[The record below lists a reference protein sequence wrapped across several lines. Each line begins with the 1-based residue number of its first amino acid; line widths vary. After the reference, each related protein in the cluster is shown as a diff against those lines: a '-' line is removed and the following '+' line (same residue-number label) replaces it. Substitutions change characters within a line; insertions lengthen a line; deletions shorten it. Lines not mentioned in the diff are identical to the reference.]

1 MSTREPASTRR
12 NFLKAAGGMTAL
24 AAAPQAVAH
33 EPAAAPDRAL
43 WITWYDLPAEGRNE
57 YLAWLHETYMP
68 RFLARPGYLWA
79 AHYASEDRST
89 QRDMGRGG
97 VLREAEDHGVP
108 RGHRYILMFGAESA
122 KAFAER
128 PAVAM
133 NATFGDNGRKMLALR
148 SGERSNIMMEALRV
162 DGLGLAEH
170 KSGSAPPPCI
180 QLGTFNCA
188 VADEDE
194 MLAWYT
200 LSRMPA
206 MGAQAGVVRT
216 RKLCSVSGWA
226 KHAILYEFLSLE
238 LRNRDYVSLE
248 VGRPDLKLW
257 SERMVPKLTH
267 APFSPNLATRLWLL
281 TKA

>member
-1 MSTREPASTRR
+1 MTIREIASTRR
-12 NFLKAAGGMTAL
+12 NFMKAAGGMTAL
-24 AAAPQAVAH
+24 ATALPASAQA
-33 EPAAAPDRAL
+33 PAAAADRAI
-43 WITWYDLPAEGRNE
+43 WFTWYDLPTEGRAE
-57 YLAWLHETYMP
+57 YLTWLHETYMP

-79 AHYASEDRST
+79 AHYASEDRSA

-97 VLREAEDHGVP
+97 VVRDTEDHGVP
-108 RGHRYILMFGAESA
+108 RGHRYILMYGAESA
-122 KAFAER
+122 KAFAGR
-128 PAVAM
+128 SATAM
-133 NATFGDNGRKMLALR
+133 NVTFGERGRKMLAMR

-170 KSGSAPPPCI
+170 KNGIAPPPCI
-180 QLGTFNCA
+180 QIGTFNCA

-248 VGRPDLKLW
+248 VGRPDLKMW

-267 APFSPNLATRLWLL
+267 APLSPNLATRLALL
-281 TKA
+281 MK